1 MVENWSYP
9 YILVERSFVP
19 LALFVS
25 LVLFFEL
32 LFYGFFFLEKK
43 YKLLIESKNILILYG
58 FKQVMWTGL
67 LFAFAEI
74 DPEFILYKLIQE
86 TTIVLRQID
95 AFAYAVIF
103 VIFLRGMQYRNAYTY
118 IRRVIASSIQMNQI
132 EIVLVIF
139 QRFSEGEKG
148 YLNLWVKI
156 IFVFIYVIINI
167 VLYIF
172 LLLDNKQMV
181 NTDTGMEKESVLFDL
196 RKKQL
201 DEIVKM
207 IKMYSQKK
215 QLTIFISDEWGGG
228 KTFFAK
234 ALSCEMKKAHYNTVW
249 IDLVDFNDQESFM
262 KQVLNRIRTELDNNN
277 YYTGKSSEFEK
288 YIKTLLELSTDNKI
302 SGLFMNELKLFDEE
316 DINSADSVSEISKQL
331 SQMLGKEL
339 LINNF

>member
-1 MVENWSYP
+1 
-9 YILVERSFVP
+9 
-19 LALFVS
+19 
-25 LVLFFEL
+25 
-32 LFYGFFFLEKK
+32 
-43 YKLLIESKNILILYG
+43 
-58 FKQVMWTGL
+58 
-67 LFAFAEI
+67 
-74 DPEFILYKLIQE
+74 
-86 TTIVLRQID
+86 
-95 AFAYAVIF
+95 
-103 VIFLRGMQYRNAYTY
+103 
-118 IRRVIASSIQMNQI
+118 
-132 EIVLVIF
+132 
-139 QRFSEGEKG
+139 
-148 YLNLWVKI
+148 
-156 IFVFIYVIINI
+156 
-167 VLYIF
+167 
-172 LLLDNKQMV
+172 MV